1 MKSHA
6 AGHAGKI
13 VQQPFVS
20 TIVNKLDAKRRVSV
34 PAAFRNILKTQDLQG
49 FYCLPSDSQPA
60 LEAFGMPV
68 LAYYSGRLAGSEP
81 LFNDAHDDEAQRVFG
96 ESRLLPFDD
105 EGRVQLP
112 PEFIEHAGISER
124 VLFVGLNEKF
134 QIWNPERFEKVRSER
149 IARARAGRVSRDGV

>member
-13 VQQPFVS
+13 VQPFVS
-20 TIVNKLDAKRRVSV
+20 TIINKLDTKRRVSV
-34 PAAFRNILKTQDLQG
+34 PAAFRNILKAQDLQG
-49 FYCLPSDSQPA
+49 FYCLPCDSQPA
-60 LEAFGMPV
+60 LEAFGAPV
-68 LAYYSGRLAGSEP
+68 LTFYADRLAGSEP
-81 LFNDAHDDEAQRVFG
+81 LFNEAHDDEAQRVFG

-112 PEFIEHAGISER
+112 PEFIEHAGITER

-134 QIWNPERFEKVRSER
+134 QLWDPERFEKVRSER
-149 IARARAGRVSRDGV
+149 IARARADRAREGA